1 MTKKTIKG
9 HLEKNLPLF
18 SFVDKIYGDR
28 KLTKKKISE
37 QEALKCLQK
46 RFSRE
51 VKDIYGIIGNFREG
65 LKSFEVF
72 SQ

>member
-37 QEALKCLQK
+37 QEALRCLQK
-46 RFSRE
+46 RF
-51 VKDIYGIIGNFREG
+51 
-65 LKSFEVF
+65 
-72 SQ
+72 